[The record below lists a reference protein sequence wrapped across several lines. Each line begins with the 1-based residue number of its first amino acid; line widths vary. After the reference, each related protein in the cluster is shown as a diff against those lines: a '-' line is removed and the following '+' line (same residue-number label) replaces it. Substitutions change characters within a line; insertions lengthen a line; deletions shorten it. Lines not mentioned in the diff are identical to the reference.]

1 MDMLPKIAQKIQL
14 LRQANP
20 ITMDI
25 AAVTAVTMATV
36 IVAMEEAQ
44 EAIPM
49 DGKTQGWG
57 PTTMGTTTAIAMV
70 GHLTTEATMETPT
83 TKTTMA
89 GLIMVMATRITT
101 IKVRRPII

>member
-36 IVAMEEAQ
+36 IVAMAEAQ

-49 DGKTQGWG
+49 DG
-57 PTTMGTTTAIAMV
+57 PTTTAIAMV

>member
-1 MDMLPKIAQKIQL
+1 MDMLPKIAQKIHL
-14 LRQANP
+14 LRLAIT

-25 AAVTAVTMATV
+25 VAVTAVTMATV
-36 IVAMEEAQ
+36 IVAIVEAQ

-49 DGKTQGWG
+49 DGPT
-57 PTTMGTTTAIAMV
+57 TTMGTTTAIAMV

-83 TKTTMA
+83 ITTTMA